1 MSNLPDIP
9 APFPEYAEKAGRRAP
24 GHPPA
29 DFLPR
34 MVGLLA
40 RRPDLEGIGITYLV
54 EAVAG

>member
-1 MSNLPDIP
+1 MTNTYE
-9 APFPEYAEKAGRRAP
+9 EYAEKAGRRAP
-24 GHPPA
+24 GRPPA

-34 MVGLLA
+34 MVELLA